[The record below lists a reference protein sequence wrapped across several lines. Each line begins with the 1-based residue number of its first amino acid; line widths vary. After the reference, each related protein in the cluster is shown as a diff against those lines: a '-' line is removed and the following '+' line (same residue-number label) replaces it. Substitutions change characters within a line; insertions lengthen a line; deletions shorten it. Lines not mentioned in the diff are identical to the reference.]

1 MNIVPV
7 SDVLSEVGFTEP
19 DLRVLAPTL
28 ENYTALLFQPE
39 GNIEVDHDGIRHADQ
54 DCANKQFAAFLNDAV
69 EIRADIAVTPE
80 YSMPWKTLEEQILAE
95 VVPPHGS
102 IWVLGCE
109 SIKLLELKEL
119 QARLS
124 STVTIVF
131 EDLQFD
137 TERFLNP
144 VAYIFFAQQSRND
157 KASRLVMLLQFKTCP
172 MGDPDHFE
180 INGMQAGTRLY
191 YFGNATTKL
200 RLATLICSDAFV
212 FLDEHAKQ
220 LYDRTLLLHIQ
231 LNAKPRQEQF
241 RQYRNRVWRFGGDQT
256 ELLCLNWAKDVHMRC
271 GDSRRCWKNISGSA
285 WYLNPNKFDD
295 SDETL
300 IQSHR
305 RGLYYTWLNSLR
317 CHALFFNYGPA
328 VYQFTATKVAHL
340 GVTAS
345 LSCRRGPQL
354 TETRTWDVESCRW
367 ISQDS
372 IDDGFSTISGECG
385 DAELNILTLA
395 ASNPFSV
402 ERVLALCAGKIE
414 TGQDWHVL
422 KNLDSCSIDSSEVVR
437 RLTACQDSEANQFRV
452 GRLRRCRRLHTIL
465 QSSLPPA
472 LSDLEY
478 GFELS
483 WDPASPHQNVVSSD
497 ERRATVIYLGDSCNE
512 SLVAQIFA
520 LAADFL
526 GRWFSE
532 PNDIIEARQRL
543 HVWYRS
549 DNGNDVTVNPH
560 AYIDYDDPR
569 SDSPFDIARSR

>member
-1 MNIVPV
+1 VVQILG
-7 SDVLSEVGFTEP
+7 STS
-19 DLRVLAPTL
+19 
-28 ENYTALLFQPE
+28 LLFQPE
-39 GNIEVDHDGIRHADQ
+39 GDIEASHDGVRHADQ
-54 DCANKQFAAFLNDAV
+54 DLASRQFGAFLSDAV
-69 EIRADIAVTPE
+69 AIKADIAVTPE
-80 YSMPWKTLEEQILAE
+80 YSMPWKTLEEQLLAG
-95 VVPPHGS
+95 VVPQPGS

-109 SIKLLELKEL
+109 SIKLHELEAL
-119 QARLS
+119 QARIFPA
-124 STVTIVF
+124 VTMLF
-131 EDLQFD
+131 ESVDNNP
-137 TERFLNP
+137 ERFLNP
-144 VAYIFFAQQSRND
+144 VAYIFSTETSTESHPPQ
-157 KASRLVMLLQFKTCP
+157 LVMLLQFKTCP
-172 MGDPDHFE
+172 MGDADHFE

-191 YFGNATTKL
+191 YFGNATTQL
-200 RLATLICSDAFV
+200 RLATLICSDAFA
-212 FLDEHAKQ
+212 FLDEHARQ

-241 RQYRNRVWRFGGDQT
+241 RQYRNRLWSFGGDQT

-271 GDSRRCWKNISGSA
+271 GDSRQCWRNISGSA

-305 RGLYYTWLNSLR
+305 RGFYYTWLNSLR
-317 CHALFFNYGPA
+317 CHALFLNYGPA

-345 LSCRRGPQL
+345 LSRRRGPQL
-354 TETRTWDVESCRW
+354 TETRTWDVESSRW
-367 ISQDS
+367 ISQNS
-372 IDDGFSTISGECG
+372 IDDGFSAISGECG
-385 DAELNILTLA
+385 GAELNILALA

-414 TGQDWHVL
+414 TGPDWHVL
-422 KNLDSCSIDSSEVVR
+422 KNLDSCSIDASEVVR

-452 GRLRRCRRLHTIL
+452 ARLRRCRRLHTIL

-472 LSDLEY
+472 LSDLEH

-497 ERRATVIYLGDSCNE
+497 GQRATVIYLGDSCSE
-512 SLVAQIFA
+512 KLVEQVFA

-526 GRWFSE
+526 GRGFSE

-549 DNGNDVTVNPH
+549 DNGNDVTVNPY